1 MIVTVPASIESV
13 ATRKDRTIVLRVGT
27 RSELPPN
34 EMSTLMGLSQKE
46 GVFGF
51 SESSIKSEDFK
62 MADSA
67 TPITKM
73 QESPS
78 QKLRKRMYAY
88 WESKQSPSSS
98 TTMGSFQS
106 WYERTLNE
114 IGQRYLDKIND

>member
-51 SESSIKSEDFK
+51 SESSIQAEDFK
-62 MADSA
+62 VAD
-67 TPITKM
+67 TPQSPIKT

-78 QKLRKRMYAY
+78 QRLRKRMWAY
-88 WESKQSPSSS
+88 YTAKNEEVGFKA
-98 TTMGSFQS
+98 
-106 WYERTLNE
+106 WYERSLNE